1 MLKTNKGNFYEI
13 ERSDIEK
20 FYKNSDSKNKFIAD
34 HPDQIDEFYFCDEN
48 GKLKWVIADIHSTLD
63 NNEQN
68 WLSIIDMESFEKIH
82 EGFRTDA
89 NVFTKYYD
97 EEHDFKSLIENFEIN
112 DEVYL
117 NLNYKYNKMLKTKL
131 I

>member
-1 MLKTNKGNFYEI
+1 MSSKNIWCEI
-13 ERSDIEK
+13 KRSDIEK

-48 GKLKWVIADIHSTLD
+48 GKLKWVIADIHSTLN

-68 WLSIIDMESFEKIH
+68 WLSIIDMGSFEKIN
-82 EGFRTDA
+82 EGFRAYA
-89 NVFTKYYD
+89 NIFIKHYD
-97 EEHDFKSLIENFEIN
+97 DENDFKSLIDKFEIV

-117 NLNYKYNKMLKTKL
+117 NLNYKYNTLFKTKL